1 MRFACSRDAL
11 LILLR
16 AIDCALVQPIGQ
28 PVVGA
33 EFGNEARNVIA
44 ALPSTRR
51 ALDAKDIKHSD
62 QTAYRSVAG
71 VVRDPCQ
78 MAAETLRD
86 VARFMP
92 MRSASEQTVRGRVTV
107 VQCIE
112 NATQCDEMA
121 AATDNPD
128 IREAFDNAAASWR
141 DLARLMTSIEQ
152 TMETYRKVEPMLGW
166 KFEKRV
172 ADA

>member
-1 MRFACSRDAL
+1 
-11 LILLR
+11 
-16 AIDCALVQPIGQ
+16 
-28 PVVGA
+28 
-33 EFGNEARNVIA
+33 
-44 ALPSTRR
+44 
-51 ALDAKDIKHSD
+51 
-62 QTAYRSVAG
+62 
-71 VVRDPCQ
+71 
-78 MAAETLRD
+78 MAAETLHD
-86 VARFMP
+86 VARFTP

-107 VQCIE
+107 VQCLE

-152 TMETYRKVEPMLGW
+152 TMETYRKVEPVLGW